1 MVFPQASA
9 AAPHH
14 TASTEWRRLTV
25 ASAVFVTVVEAILLQ
40 RKHALFT
47 GGFLAATPFRTWP
60 DGLAFLAVLT
70 LLNATFCSPACAVVL
85 TAANRLRLKRRARRF
100 LAFVA
105 ASGPLLGADFL
116 MYQLWAFLGDAFDLR
131 LAYELT
137 GRHTSELFAVAAPL
151 VTRPVSLGVLLGL
164 GAGAV
169 TWILAKTDR
178 HPFEPVLGP
187 DARAA
192 IRASAALTAV
202 SAVIVTGIG
211 LSSDAMTFGLRRT
224 PAGTLA
230 LQVLNRMT
238 DVDRDGFGLLELP
251 RDSAPFDSRIHP
263 YALEVPGNG
272 IDENGVAGDLPQ
284 ALANYVERPPSA
296 APWPVR
302 PPVLLF
308 VLESYRADVVGTT
321 YNGREV
327 TPTLDS
333 LARNGISVS
342 SAWSHNGFTRQSRFH
357 ILTGSMTGQSGT
369 SLLDDFKNH
378 GYEVAYF
385 SGQDDSAFGDS
396 GVDYSRVDRYYDARQ
411 DLDHRYSTYT
421 TPGSL
426 AVPFRRVEE
435 EIGQY
440 LGTRHAARPLFMY
453 VNFHDT
459 HYPYNYSGLPN
470 LVGGTL
476 LDASQIAPS
485 RRRDLWR
492 TYLNAAANV
501 DAAIGRVI
509 DRVRRAVGV
518 RPAVI
523 VISDHGESLFDH
535 GFIGHGYALD
545 EAQTRVP
552 FVVSGLPMR
561 IEVPFAQ
568 SRLRDAINDAL
579 SGTRPLETRPVLEAG
594 TGARVFQYLG
604 PLETPGQI
612 GWRTQEG
619 EFTYDFRTDAVSL
632 WDANVKSTSLTGGTK
647 AEFENLVHVWESL
660 QLALARRH
668 PLSTPNP

>member
-272 IDENGVAGDLPQ
+272 IDENGVGGDLP
-284 ALANYVERPPSA
+284 PSDA
-296 APWPVR
+296 RYTDAPVPTAPWPTR

-308 VLESYRADVVGTT
+308 VLESFRADVVGAV
-321 YNGREV
+321 YNGHEV
-327 TPTLDS
+327 TPTLDM
-333 LARNGISVS
+333 LARSGVSVA

-357 ILTGSMTGQSGT
+357 ILSGSMTGRSGT

-385 SGQDDSAFGDS
+385 SAQDDSAFGNS
-396 GVDYSRVDRYYDARQ
+396 GIDYTRVDRYFDARQ
-411 DLDHRYSTYT
+411 DAAERYSSYT

-426 AVPFRRVEE
+426 AVPFDVLETHIAEYLSVRRPDK
-435 EIGQY
+435 
-440 LGTRHAARPLFMY
+440 PLFMY

-459 HYPYNYSGLPN
+459 HFPYYHDHMRNIL
-470 LVGGTL
+470 GGTPL
-476 LDASQIAPS
+476 ESWQIAPS
-485 RRRDLWR
+485 RRGDLWR

-509 DRVRRAVGV
+509 DRVQARVGV
-518 RPAVI
+518 RPAVV

-552 FVVSGLPMR
+552 LVISGLPVR
-561 IEVPFAQ
+561 IATPFGQ
-568 SRLRDAINDAL
+568 SKLRDAIDDAL
-579 SGTRPLETRPVLEAG
+579 SGSIPIDARPVIDTG
-594 TGARVFQYLG
+594 TSVRVFQYLG

-612 GWRTQEG
+612 GWLTGEG
-619 EFTYDFRTDAVSL
+619 AVTYDFRSNTVNL
-632 WDANVKSTSLTGGTK
+632 WDSNVKPDALSGDPRDVFLG
-647 AEFENLVHVWESL
+647 LVHTWETM
-660 QLALARRH
+660 QLALARQRGIF
-668 PLSTPNP
+668 PDSP